1 MTLYFF
7 FHLKKKKKEK
17 RKNQKVITII
27 DRLGE
32 TVKSIRFGF
41 NLQNQQCYIY
51 NKPLRRQI
59 VIYTFTFTYFN
70 IICHSNHYEIYSDI
84 TKLAAKKR
92 KSIGNSWLAYLIL
105 RI

>member
-1 MTLYFF
+1 MTLDFF
-7 FHLKKKKKEK
+7 FHLKKKKK
-17 RKNQKVITII
+17 KNQQVLTII

-59 VIYTFTFTYFN
+59 VIYNITFTY
-70 IICHSNHYEIYSDI
+70 
-84 TKLAAKKR
+84 
-92 KSIGNSWLAYLIL
+92 WL
-105 RI
+105 